1 MTKKIAAATAVAAL
15 AVPAVAGTGSAQANP
30 IPSCVQTVVA
40 NAPGFAVNTV
50 TNFVDN
56 GELPRLMGPWLPC

>member
-1 MTKKIAAATAVAAL
+1 MTKKIAAVAAVAAL
-15 AVPAVAGTGSAQANP
+15 AAPAAAGTGTAQANP
-30 IPSCVQTVVA
+30 IPSCVQFVVA

-50 TNFVDN
+50 TNFVNN